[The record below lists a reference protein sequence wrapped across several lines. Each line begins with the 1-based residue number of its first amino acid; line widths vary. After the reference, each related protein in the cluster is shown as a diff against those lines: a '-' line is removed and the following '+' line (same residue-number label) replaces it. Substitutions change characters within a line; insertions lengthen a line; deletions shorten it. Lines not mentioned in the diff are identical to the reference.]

1 MAEQSYIF
9 DFTRT
14 PTFFE
19 NFNIEFSVNDMYHV
33 SSINSDG
40 SYEYSNSPSDNFELV
55 WVDYGAD
62 NISDYLNNDGTLK
75 SSINVYD
82 TQSCGLDWVK
92 DEFND
97 VRIELHDE
105 VEFTIGDTNVPLKA
119 ILLRDATSGFIMGYS
134 INMTSFSVTNKAVFD
149 SDVIFWNITRLN
161 NYG

>member
-19 NFNIEFSVNDMYHV
+19 NFNIEFSVNDMYQV

-62 NISDYLNNDGTLK
+62 NINDYLNNDGTLK

-82 TQSCGLDWVK
+82 SQSCGLDWVK
-92 DEFND
+92 DEYND
-97 VRIELHDE
+97 VRIELHDG
-105 VEFTIGDTNVPLKA
+105 VEFSIGDTNVPLKA
-119 ILLRDATSGFIMGYS
+119 ILLRDATSGFVMGYS

>member
-19 NFNIEFSVNDMYHV
+19 NFNIKFSVNDMYQV

-75 SSINVYD
+75 NTINVYD

>member
-19 NFNIEFSVNDMYHV
+19 NFNIKFSVNDMYQV

-119 ILLRDATSGFIMGYS
+119 ILLRDATTGFVMGYS
-134 INMTSFSVTNKAVFD
+134 INMTSFSVTYKAVFD

>member
-19 NFNIEFSVNDMYHV
+19 NFNIKFSVNDMYQV

-82 TQSCGLDWVK
+82 AQSCGLDWVK

-105 VEFTIGDTNVPLKA
+105 VEFTIGDTNIPLKA

-134 INMTSFSVTNKAVFD
+134 INMTSFSVTYKAVFD

>member
-19 NFNIEFSVNDMYHV
+19 NFNIEFSVNDMYQV

-75 SSINVYD
+75 NTINVYD

>member
-9 DFTRT
+9 DFVRT

-19 NFNIEFSVNDMYHV
+19 NFNIEFSVNDMYQV

-55 WVDYGAD
+55 WIDYGAD
-62 NISDYLNNDGTLK
+62 NISDYLNSDGTLK

-82 TQSCGLDWVK
+82 TQTCGLDWVK
-92 DEFND
+92 DEYND

-105 VEFTIGDTNVPLKA
+105 VEFNIGDTNVPLKA
-119 ILLRDATSGFIMGYS
+119 ILLRDATSGFVMGYS
-134 INMTSFSVTNKAVFD
+134 INMASFSVTNLAVFD

>member
-19 NFNIEFSVNDMYHV
+19 NFNIKFSVNDMYQV

-62 NISDYLNNDGTLK
+62 NINDYLNNDGTLK
-75 SSINVYD
+75 SSINVYN
-82 TQSCGLDWVK
+82 TKSCGLDWVK
-92 DEFND
+92 DEYND

-105 VEFTIGDTNVPLKA
+105 VKFTIDDTNVPLKA

>member
-19 NFNIEFSVNDMYHV
+19 NFNIEFSVNDMYQV

>member
-19 NFNIEFSVNDMYHV
+19 NFNIEFSVNDMYQV

-75 SSINVYD
+75 DTINVYD

-105 VEFTIGDTNVPLKA
+105 VEFSIGDTNVPLKA
-119 ILLRDATSGFIMGYS
+119 ILLRDATSGFVMGYS
-134 INMTSFSVTNKAVFD
+134 INMTSFSVTNKVVFD